1 MLSRPEFL
9 ALLAEVD
16 AASRVT
22 DAAPTLFATTVS
34 IA

>member
-9 ALLAEVD
+9 ALLAAMD

-22 DAAPTLFATTVS
+22 DAAPTFFATAVS
-34 IA
+34 TA